1 MIRERVP
8 WHDMKIDGRWGRVL
22 PWLLAALF
30 YVGFTVVQTWPL
42 ITRSGDVI
50 PNDPGDPILNAW
62 IVWWNAHTVPFTAAW
77 WNAPAFWPST
87 GALAFS
93 EVLLGLSPI
102 TTPIQWFGGSP
113 IAAYNV
119 AFLLTFPL
127 SALAA
132 HALVHRLTGRHHA
145 ALIAGLVYGFNPFR
159 IAHFPQI
166 QVMTSYWMPL
176 ALLGLHAYVVR
187 HERRWLVLFG
197 CAWLMQALSNG
208 YYMLF
213 FPVLLGLWT
222 LWFALSRPTVRTA
235 GAILVTW
242 AIASLPL
249 IPLLWSY
256 RRIHLAYSF
265 QRDPGE
271 VNGFGADVTS
281 LLDASPLLEVL
292 EAAVVSSARRGI
304 VSGLHSGSPRPAAG
318 VHVCWRSERVMRVPR
333 VAIALLAGAAVF
345 IAIGLSSMLVGGWAV
360 VIGTL
365 TLVSVRVASKPL
377 SIGVMLLVA
386 ALTLIPR
393 FPDAWRRRS
402 PLMFYAL
409 AMGVMYLLC
418 FGPRPRLLGVPF
430 MARGPYSLLMLLP
443 GYDSIRVPARF
454 AMLAALC
461 LSVVAALSYARL
473 TSRMGRAPR
482 FLLAV
487 AAAIGIVVDSAIGEM
502 PLRALPLRL
511 SSLEA
516 LPGRAPVVELPMGFS
531 GDDLAA
537 MYRGMYHGRPVV
549 NGYSGFFPPSYDVLR
564 LGFALRDP
572 RMFDVLTAPGPLLVV
587 VDTARDPEGQ
597 WAKQAAARPGAT
609 LERVEA
615 GRKVFSLAAGPLP
628 AEVGF
633 PARLPIQSVTANIN
647 ADRMPLVLDG
657 NLDTCWDSG
666 AQLGA
671 EIVTI
676 DLGSTR
682 AIDGLTMTL
691 GSHPLDFPRTLV
703 IESSEDGRAWT
714 ERWQGSPAA
723 VAFAAAQRHPGE
735 TPLFFALP
743 HVPARMLRLRQVG
756 HDPNFHWLIFELAV
770 HGR

>member
-1 MIRERVP
+1 M
-8 WHDMKIDGRWGRVL
+8 L

-30 YVGFTVVQTWPL
+30 YVGFTIVQTWPL
-42 ITRSGDVI
+42 ITRLADVI

-62 IVWWNAHTVPFTAAW
+62 IVWWNAHAVPFTAAW

-102 TTPIQWFGGSP
+102 TTPIQWLGGGP

-132 HALVHRLTGRHHA
+132 HALVYRLTGRHLA
-145 ALIAGLVYGFNPFR
+145 ALIAGLVYGFYPFR

-176 ALLGLHAYVVR
+176 ALLGLHSYVIR

-197 CAWLMQALSNG
+197 FAWLMQALSNG

-213 FPVLLGLWT
+213 FPVLLGLWM
-222 LWFALSRPTVRTA
+222 LWFALSRGMVRSL

-242 AIASLPL
+242 AVASLPL

-256 RRIHLAYSF
+256 RRIHLAFSF
-265 QRDPGE
+265 QRDLGE

-281 LLDASPLLEVL
+281 LLDASPLLKFWKLQSFHQPEGELFPGFTAALLVL
-292 EAAVVSSARRGI
+292 LLVI
-304 VSGLHSGSPRPAAG
+304 
-318 VHVCWRSERVMRVPR
+318 HVCWRSERVMRVPR
-333 VAIALLAGAAVF
+333 VAILLLVGAAVF
-345 IAIGLSSMLVGGWAV
+345 VAIGLSSLLVGGWAL

-377 SIGVMLLVA
+377 SIGVMLLAA

-409 AMGVMYLLC
+409 AMGLMYFLC
-418 FGPRPRLLGVPF
+418 FGPRPHLLGAPF
-430 MARGPYSLLMLLP
+430 MARGPYSVLMLLP

-461 LSVVAALSYARL
+461 LSVVVALSFARL
-473 TSRMGRAPR
+473 TSRMSRAPQ
-482 FLLAV
+482 LMLAV
-487 AAAIGIVVDSAIGEM
+487 AVGLGIVVDSAIGEM
-502 PLRALPLRL
+502 PLRAFPLRL

-516 LPGRAPVVELPMGFS
+516 LPGRTPVVELPMGFS

-564 LGFALRDP
+564 LGFALHDP
-572 RMFDVLTAPGPLLVV
+572 RMFDVLTALGPVLVV

-597 WAKQAAARPGAT
+597 WVKQVAARPGAT

-615 GRKVFSLAAGPLP
+615 GRKVFSLAAGSLP
-628 AEVGF
+628 EEVLF

-671 EIVTI
+671 ETVTI
-676 DLGSTR
+676 DLGSAR
-682 AIDGLTMTL
+682 AVDGLTMTL

-703 IESSEDGRAWT
+703 IESSEDGRTWT
-714 ERWQGSPAA
+714 ARWEGSPAA
-723 VAFAAAQRHPGE
+723 VAFAAALRHPKE
-735 TPLFFALP
+735 MPLFFELP
-743 HVPARMLRLRQVG
+743 RVPARWLRLRQIG

-770 HGR
+770 HGH